1 MNKEYNKFCKRCLY
15 STSHPLG
22 LILDDDGICSGCRIH
37 EEKDKLNWLDRFEK
51 LKKIFETNN
60 SEINPID
67 DTLIS
72 YLVSLFVEVSRVDYK
87 IDEKEIKFITEIL
100 AKEFNFN
107 LDLIKEK
114 LNIVRTSEGL
124 IGYHPITKYF
134 NENFDVNFKKK
145 VVLGL
150 WKIAFIN
157 NDLDKYEDHLV
168 RKVSDLLYIS
178 HSDNML
184 LRNKAK
190 EDLCL

>member
-1 MNKEYNKFCKRCLY
+1 M
-15 STSHPLG
+15 
-22 LILDDDGICSGCRIH
+22 
-37 EEKDKLNWLDRFEK
+37 FEK

-60 SEINPID
+60 SEINSID

-87 IDEKEIKFITEIL
+87 IDEKEVNFITEIL

-114 LNIVRTSEGL
+114 LNIVRTSEVL
-124 IGYHPITKYF
+124 IGYHSITKYF
-134 NENFDVNFKKK
+134 NENFDINFKKK

-150 WKIAFIN
+150 WKIAFII
-157 NDLDKYEDHLV
+157 NDLDKFEDHLV

>member
-1 MNKEYNKFCKRCLY
+1 M
-15 STSHPLG
+15 
-22 LILDDDGICSGCRIH
+22 
-37 EEKDKLNWLDRFEK
+37 FEK

-60 SEINPID
+60 SEIKSVD

-87 IDEKEIKFITEIL
+87 IDEKEINFIIEIL

-114 LNIVRTSEGL
+114 LNIVRTSDRL
-124 IGYHPITKYF
+124 IGYHPITKYL
-134 NENFDVNFKKK
+134 NENFDINFKKK

-168 RKVSDLLYIS
+168 RKVSDLLYIN

>member
-1 MNKEYNKFCKRCLY
+1 M
-15 STSHPLG
+15 
-22 LILDDDGICSGCRIH
+22 
-37 EEKDKLNWLDRFEK
+37 FEK

-60 SEINPID
+60 SEINSVD

-87 IDEKEIKFITEIL
+87 IDEKEINFITKIL

-114 LNIVRTSEGL
+114 LNIVRTSERL
-124 IGYHPITKYF
+124 IGYHPITKYL
-134 NENFDVNFKKK
+134 NENFDINFKKK

-168 RKVSDLLYIS
+168 RKVSDLLYIN
-178 HSDNML
+178 HADNML

>member
-1 MNKEYNKFCKRCLY
+1 M
-15 STSHPLG
+15 
-22 LILDDDGICSGCRIH
+22 
-37 EEKDKLNWLDRFEK
+37 FEK

-60 SEINPID
+60 SEINSID

-87 IDEKEIKFITEIL
+87 IDEKEINFITEIL

-114 LNIVRTSEGL
+114 LNIVKTSEGL

-134 NENFDVNFKKK
+134 NENFDINFKKK

>member
-1 MNKEYNKFCKRCLY
+1 M
-15 STSHPLG
+15 
-22 LILDDDGICSGCRIH
+22 
-37 EEKDKLNWLDRFEK
+37 FEK

-60 SEINPID
+60 SEINSVD

-87 IDEKEIKFITEIL
+87 IDDKEINFIIEIL

-114 LNIVRTSEGL
+114 LNIVRTSERL
-124 IGYHPITKYF
+124 IGYHPITKYL
-134 NENFDVNFKKK
+134 NEKFDINFKKK

-168 RKVSDLLYIS
+168 RKVSDLLYIN
-178 HSDNML
+178 HADNML

>member
-1 MNKEYNKFCKRCLY
+1 M
-15 STSHPLG
+15 
-22 LILDDDGICSGCRIH
+22 
-37 EEKDKLNWLDRFEK
+37 FEK

-60 SEINPID
+60 SEINSVD

-87 IDEKEIKFITEIL
+87 IDEKEINFIIEIL

-114 LNIVRTSEGL
+114 LNIVRTSDRL
-124 IGYHPITKYF
+124 IGYHPITKYL
-134 NENFDVNFKKK
+134 NENFDINFKKK

-168 RKVSDLLYIS
+168 RKVSDLLYIN

>member
-1 MNKEYNKFCKRCLY
+1 M
-15 STSHPLG
+15 
-22 LILDDDGICSGCRIH
+22 
-37 EEKDKLNWLDRFEK
+37 FEK

-60 SEINPID
+60 SEIISVD

-87 IDEKEIKFITEIL
+87 IDDKEINFIIEIL

-114 LNIVRTSEGL
+114 LNIVRTSERL
-124 IGYHPITKYF
+124 IGYHPITKYL
-134 NENFDVNFKKK
+134 NENFDINFKKK

-157 NDLDKYEDHLV
+157 DDLDKYEDHLV
-168 RKVSDLLYIS
+168 RKVSDLLYIN
-178 HSDNML
+178 HADNML

>member
-1 MNKEYNKFCKRCLY
+1 M
-15 STSHPLG
+15 
-22 LILDDDGICSGCRIH
+22 
-37 EEKDKLNWLDRFEK
+37 FEK

-60 SEINPID
+60 SEINSVD

-87 IDEKEIKFITEIL
+87 IDEKEINFIIEIL

-114 LNIVRTSEGL
+114 LNIVRTSERL
-124 IGYHPITKYF
+124 IGYHPITKYL
-134 NENFDVNFKKK
+134 NENFDINFKKK

-157 NDLDKYEDHLV
+157 NVLDKYEDHLV
-168 RKVSDLLYIS
+168 RKVSDLLYIN
-178 HSDNML
+178 HADNML

-190 EDLCL
+190 EELCL

>member
-1 MNKEYNKFCKRCLY
+1 M
-15 STSHPLG
+15 
-22 LILDDDGICSGCRIH
+22 
-37 EEKDKLNWLDRFEK
+37 FEK

-60 SEINPID
+60 SEINSVD

-87 IDEKEIKFITEIL
+87 IDEKEINFIIEIL

-114 LNIVRTSEGL
+114 LNIVRTSERL
-124 IGYHPITKYF
+124 IGYHPITKYL
-134 NENFDVNFKKK
+134 NENFDINFKKK

-168 RKVSDLLYIS
+168 RKVSDLLYIN

>member
-1 MNKEYNKFCKRCLY
+1 M
-15 STSHPLG
+15 
-22 LILDDDGICSGCRIH
+22 
-37 EEKDKLNWLDRFEK
+37 FEK
-51 LKKIFETNN
+51 LKKIFETNISETN
-60 SEINPID
+60 SVD

-72 YLVSLFVEVSRVDYK
+72 YLISLFVEVSRVDYK
-87 IDEKEIKFITEIL
+87 IDEKEINFITEIL

-114 LNIVRTSEGL
+114 LNIVRTSERL
-124 IGYHPITKYF
+124 IGYHPITKYL
-134 NENFDVNFKKK
+134 NENFDISFKKK

-168 RKVSDLLYIS
+168 RKVSDLLYIN
-178 HSDNML
+178 HADNML

-190 EDLCL
+190 KDLCL

>member
-1 MNKEYNKFCKRCLY
+1 M
-15 STSHPLG
+15 
-22 LILDDDGICSGCRIH
+22 
-37 EEKDKLNWLDRFEK
+37 FEK

-60 SEINPID
+60 SEINSVD

-87 IDEKEIKFITEIL
+87 IDEKEINFIIEFL

-114 LNIVRTSEGL
+114 LNIVRTSERL
-124 IGYHPITKYF
+124 IGYHPITKYL
-134 NENFDVNFKKK
+134 NENFDINFKKK

-168 RKVSDLLYIS
+168 RKVSDLLYIN

-190 EDLCL
+190 EELCL

>member
-1 MNKEYNKFCKRCLY
+1 M
-15 STSHPLG
+15 
-22 LILDDDGICSGCRIH
+22 
-37 EEKDKLNWLDRFEK
+37 FEK

-60 SEINPID
+60 SEINSVD

-87 IDEKEIKFITEIL
+87 IDDKEINFIIEIL

-114 LNIVRTSEGL
+114 LNIVRTSERL
-124 IGYHPITKYF
+124 IGYHPITKYL
-134 NENFDVNFKKK
+134 NENFDINFKKK

-157 NDLDKYEDHLV
+157 DDLDKYEDHLV
-168 RKVSDLLYIS
+168 RKVSDLLYIN
-178 HSDNML
+178 HADNML

>member
-1 MNKEYNKFCKRCLY
+1 M
-15 STSHPLG
+15 
-22 LILDDDGICSGCRIH
+22 
-37 EEKDKLNWLDRFEK
+37 FEK

-60 SEINPID
+60 SEINSVD

-87 IDEKEIKFITEIL
+87 IDEKEINFIIEIL

-114 LNIVRTSEGL
+114 LNIVRTSERL
-124 IGYHPITKYF
+124 IGYHPITKYL
-134 NENFDVNFKKK
+134 NENFDINFKKK

-168 RKVSDLLYIS
+168 RKVSDLLYIN
-178 HSDNML
+178 HADNML

>member
-1 MNKEYNKFCKRCLY
+1 M
-15 STSHPLG
+15 
-22 LILDDDGICSGCRIH
+22 
-37 EEKDKLNWLDRFEK
+37 FEK

-60 SEINPID
+60 SETNSVD

-87 IDEKEIKFITEIL
+87 IDEKEINSIIEIL

-114 LNIVRTSEGL
+114 LNIVRTSERL
-124 IGYHPITKYF
+124 IGYHPITKYL
-134 NENFDVNFKKK
+134 NENFDINFKKK

-150 WKIAFIN
+150 WKIAFVN

-168 RKVSDLLYIS
+168 RKVSDLLYIN
-178 HSDNML
+178 HADNML

>member
-1 MNKEYNKFCKRCLY
+1 M
-15 STSHPLG
+15 
-22 LILDDDGICSGCRIH
+22 
-37 EEKDKLNWLDRFEK
+37 FEK

-60 SEINPID
+60 SEINSVD

-87 IDEKEIKFITEIL
+87 IDEKEINFIIEIL

-114 LNIVRTSEGL
+114 LNIVRTSERL
-124 IGYHPITKYF
+124 IGYHPITKYL
-134 NENFDVNFKKK
+134 NENFDINFKKK

-157 NDLDKYEDHLV
+157 DDLDKYEDHLV
-168 RKVSDLLYIS
+168 RKVSDLLYIN
-178 HSDNML
+178 HADNML

>member
-1 MNKEYNKFCKRCLY
+1 M
-15 STSHPLG
+15 
-22 LILDDDGICSGCRIH
+22 
-37 EEKDKLNWLDRFEK
+37 FEK

-60 SEINPID
+60 SEINSVD

-87 IDEKEIKFITEIL
+87 IDEKEINFIIEIL

-114 LNIVRTSEGL
+114 LNIVRTSERL
-124 IGYHPITKYF
+124 IGYHPITKYI
-134 NENFDVNFKKK
+134 NDNFDINFKKK

-168 RKVSDLLYIS
+168 RKVSDLLYIN
-178 HSDNML
+178 HADNML

>member
-1 MNKEYNKFCKRCLY
+1 M
-15 STSHPLG
+15 
-22 LILDDDGICSGCRIH
+22 
-37 EEKDKLNWLDRFEK
+37 FEK

-60 SEINPID
+60 SEINSVD

-87 IDEKEIKFITEIL
+87 IDEKEINFIIEIL

-114 LNIVRTSEGL
+114 LNIVRTSDRL
-124 IGYHPITKYF
+124 IGYHPITKYL
-134 NENFDVNFKKK
+134 NENFDINFKKK

-168 RKVSDLLYIS
+168 RKVSDLLYIN
-178 HSDNML
+178 HADNML

-190 EDLCL
+190 EDLCF

>member
-1 MNKEYNKFCKRCLY
+1 M
-15 STSHPLG
+15 
-22 LILDDDGICSGCRIH
+22 
-37 EEKDKLNWLDRFEK
+37 FEK

-60 SEINPID
+60 SEFNSTD
-67 DTLIS
+67 DTLVS
-72 YLVSLFVEVSRVDYK
+72 YLASLFVEVSRVDYN
-87 IDEKEIKFITEIL
+87 IDDKETNFITEIL

-114 LNIVRTSEGL
+114 LNIVRTSERL
-124 IGYHPITKYF
+124 IGYQPITKYL
-134 NENFDVNFKKK
+134 NENFDIHFKKK
-145 VVLGL
+145 VVLSL

-157 NDLDKYEDHLV
+157 NELDIYEDHLV

>member
-1 MNKEYNKFCKRCLY
+1 M
-15 STSHPLG
+15 
-22 LILDDDGICSGCRIH
+22 
-37 EEKDKLNWLDRFEK
+37 FEK

-60 SEINPID
+60 SEINSVD

-87 IDEKEIKFITEIL
+87 IDEKEINFIIEIL

-114 LNIVRTSEGL
+114 LNIVRTSEKL
-124 IGYHPITKYF
+124 IGYHPITKYL
-134 NENFDVNFKKK
+134 NENFDINFKKK

-168 RKVSDLLYIS
+168 RKVSDLLYIN
-178 HSDNML
+178 HADNML

>member
-1 MNKEYNKFCKRCLY
+1 M
-15 STSHPLG
+15 
-22 LILDDDGICSGCRIH
+22 
-37 EEKDKLNWLDRFEK
+37 FEK

-60 SEINPID
+60 SEINSVD

-72 YLVSLFVEVSRVDYK
+72 YLVSLFVEVSRVDYR
-87 IDEKEIKFITEIL
+87 IDEKEINFIIEIL

-114 LNIVRTSEGL
+114 LNIVRTSERL
-124 IGYHPITKYF
+124 IGYHPITKYI
-134 NENFDVNFKKK
+134 NENFDINFKKK

-157 NDLDKYEDHLV
+157 NVLDKYEDHLV
-168 RKVSDLLYIS
+168 RKVSDLLYIN
-178 HSDNML
+178 HADNML

-190 EDLCL
+190 EELCL

>member
-1 MNKEYNKFCKRCLY
+1 M
-15 STSHPLG
+15 
-22 LILDDDGICSGCRIH
+22 
-37 EEKDKLNWLDRFEK
+37 FEK

-114 LNIVRTSEGL
+114 LNIVRTSEVL
-124 IGYHPITKYF
+124 IGYHSITKYF
-134 NENFDVNFKKK
+134 NENFDINFKKK

>member
-1 MNKEYNKFCKRCLY
+1 M
-15 STSHPLG
+15 
-22 LILDDDGICSGCRIH
+22 
-37 EEKDKLNWLDRFEK
+37 FEK

-60 SEINPID
+60 SEIISVD

-87 IDEKEIKFITEIL
+87 IDDKEINFIIEIL

-114 LNIVRTSEGL
+114 LNIVRTSERL
-124 IGYHPITKYF
+124 IGYHPITKYL
-134 NENFDVNFKKK
+134 NENFDINFKKK

-168 RKVSDLLYIS
+168 RKVSDLLYIN
-178 HSDNML
+178 HADNML

-190 EDLCL
+190 KDLC

>member
-1 MNKEYNKFCKRCLY
+1 M
-15 STSHPLG
+15 
-22 LILDDDGICSGCRIH
+22 
-37 EEKDKLNWLDRFEK
+37 FEK

-60 SEINPID
+60 SEINSVD

-72 YLVSLFVEVSRVDYK
+72 YLISLFVEVSRVDYK
-87 IDEKEIKFITEIL
+87 IDEKEINFIIEIL

-114 LNIVRTSEGL
+114 LNIVRTSERL
-124 IGYHPITKYF
+124 IGYHPITKYL
-134 NENFDVNFKKK
+134 NENFDINFKKK

-157 NDLDKYEDHLV
+157 DDLDKYEDHLV
-168 RKVSDLLYIS
+168 RKVSDLLYIN
-178 HSDNML
+178 HADNML

>member
-1 MNKEYNKFCKRCLY
+1 M
-15 STSHPLG
+15 
-22 LILDDDGICSGCRIH
+22 
-37 EEKDKLNWLDRFEK
+37 FEK

-60 SEINPID
+60 SEINSVD

-87 IDEKEIKFITEIL
+87 IDEKEINFIIEIL

-114 LNIVRTSEGL
+114 LNIVRTSDRL
-124 IGYHPITKYF
+124 IGYHPITKYL
-134 NENFDVNFKKK
+134 NENFDINFKKK

-168 RKVSDLLYIS
+168 RKVSDLLYLN

>member
-1 MNKEYNKFCKRCLY
+1 M
-15 STSHPLG
+15 
-22 LILDDDGICSGCRIH
+22 
-37 EEKDKLNWLDRFEK
+37 FEK

-60 SEINPID
+60 SEINSVD

-87 IDEKEIKFITEIL
+87 IDEKEINFIIEIL

-114 LNIVRTSEGL
+114 LNIVRTSDRL
-124 IGYHPITKYF
+124 IGYHPITKYL
-134 NENFDVNFKKK
+134 NENFDINFKKK

-168 RKVSDLLYIS
+168 RKVSDLLYIN
-178 HSDNML
+178 HADNML

>member
-1 MNKEYNKFCKRCLY
+1 M
-15 STSHPLG
+15 
-22 LILDDDGICSGCRIH
+22 
-37 EEKDKLNWLDRFEK
+37 FEK

-60 SEINPID
+60 SEIKSVD

-87 IDEKEIKFITEIL
+87 IDEKEINFIIEIL

-114 LNIVRTSEGL
+114 LNIVRTSERL
-124 IGYHPITKYF
+124 IGYHPITKYL
-134 NENFDVNFKKK
+134 NKNFDTNFKKK
-145 VVLGL
+145 VVLEL

-168 RKVSDLLYIS
+168 RKVSDLLYIN
-178 HSDNML
+178 HADNML

>member
-1 MNKEYNKFCKRCLY
+1 MK
-15 STSHPLG
+15 T
-22 LILDDDGICSGCRIH
+22 
-37 EEKDKLNWLDRFEK
+37 
-51 LKKIFETNN
+51 KKIFETNN

-134 NENFDVNFKKK
+134 NENFDVNFKKSCS
-145 VVLGL
+145 
-150 WKIAFIN
+150 WFMEN
-157 NDLDKYEDHLV
+157 C
-168 RKVSDLLYIS
+168 LYQ
-178 HSDNML
+178 
-184 LRNKAK
+184 
-190 EDLCL
+190 

>member
-1 MNKEYNKFCKRCLY
+1 M
-15 STSHPLG
+15 
-22 LILDDDGICSGCRIH
+22 
-37 EEKDKLNWLDRFEK
+37 FEK

-60 SEINPID
+60 SEINSVD

-87 IDEKEIKFITEIL
+87 IDEKEINFIIEIL

-107 LDLIKEK
+107 LNLIKEK
-114 LNIVRTSEGL
+114 LNIVRTSERL
-124 IGYHPITKYF
+124 IGYHPITKYL
-134 NENFDVNFKKK
+134 NENFDINFKKK

-157 NDLDKYEDHLV
+157 EDLDKYEDHLV
-168 RKVSDLLYIS
+168 RKVSDLLYIN
-178 HSDNML
+178 HADNML

>member
-1 MNKEYNKFCKRCLY
+1 M
-15 STSHPLG
+15 
-22 LILDDDGICSGCRIH
+22 
-37 EEKDKLNWLDRFEK
+37 FEK

-60 SEINPID
+60 SEINSVD

-87 IDEKEIKFITEIL
+87 IDEKEINFIIEIL

-114 LNIVRTSEGL
+114 LNIVRTSERL
-124 IGYHPITKYF
+124 IGYHPITKYL
-134 NENFDVNFKKK
+134 NENFDINFKKK

-157 NDLDKYEDHLV
+157 DDLDKYEDHLV
-168 RKVSDLLYIS
+168 RKVSDLLYIN

>member
-1 MNKEYNKFCKRCLY
+1 M
-15 STSHPLG
+15 
-22 LILDDDGICSGCRIH
+22 
-37 EEKDKLNWLDRFEK
+37 FEK

-60 SEINPID
+60 SEINSVD

-87 IDEKEIKFITEIL
+87 IDEKEINFIIEIL

-114 LNIVRTSEGL
+114 LNIVRTSERL
-124 IGYHPITKYF
+124 IGYHPITKYL
-134 NENFDVNFKKK
+134 NEKFDINFKKK

-157 NDLDKYEDHLV
+157 NDLDKFEDHLV
-168 RKVSDLLYIS
+168 RKVSDLLYIN

>member
-1 MNKEYNKFCKRCLY
+1 M
-15 STSHPLG
+15 
-22 LILDDDGICSGCRIH
+22 
-37 EEKDKLNWLDRFEK
+37 FEK

-60 SEINPID
+60 SEINSVD

-87 IDEKEIKFITEIL
+87 IDDKEINFIIEIL

-114 LNIVRTSEGL
+114 LNIVRTSERL
-124 IGYHPITKYF
+124 IGYHPITKYL
-134 NENFDVNFKKK
+134 NENFDINFKKK

-168 RKVSDLLYIS
+168 RKVSDLLYIN
-178 HSDNML
+178 HADNML

>member
-1 MNKEYNKFCKRCLY
+1 M
-15 STSHPLG
+15 
-22 LILDDDGICSGCRIH
+22 
-37 EEKDKLNWLDRFEK
+37 FEK

-60 SEINPID
+60 SEIISVD

-87 IDEKEIKFITEIL
+87 IDDKEISFIIEIL

-114 LNIVRTSEGL
+114 LNIVRTSERL
-124 IGYHPITKYF
+124 IGYHPITKYL
-134 NENFDVNFKKK
+134 NENFDINFKKK

-168 RKVSDLLYIS
+168 RKVSDLLYIN
-178 HSDNML
+178 HADNML

>member
-1 MNKEYNKFCKRCLY
+1 M
-15 STSHPLG
+15 
-22 LILDDDGICSGCRIH
+22 
-37 EEKDKLNWLDRFEK
+37 FEK

-60 SEINPID
+60 SEIISVD

-87 IDEKEIKFITEIL
+87 IDEKEINFIIEIL

-114 LNIVRTSEGL
+114 LNIVRTSERL
-124 IGYHPITKYF
+124 IGYHPITKYL
-134 NENFDVNFKKK
+134 NENFDINFKKK

-157 NDLDKYEDHLV
+157 DDLDKYEDHLV
-168 RKVSDLLYIS
+168 RKVSDLLYIN
-178 HSDNML
+178 HADNML

>member
-1 MNKEYNKFCKRCLY
+1 M
-15 STSHPLG
+15 
-22 LILDDDGICSGCRIH
+22 
-37 EEKDKLNWLDRFEK
+37 FEK

-60 SEINPID
+60 SEINSVD

-87 IDEKEIKFITEIL
+87 IDEKEINFIIEIL

-114 LNIVRTSEGL
+114 LNIVRTSERL
-124 IGYHPITKYF
+124 IGYHPITKYI
-134 NENFDVNFKKK
+134 NENFDNKFKKK

-168 RKVSDLLYIS
+168 RKVSDLLYIN
-178 HSDNML
+178 HADNML

>member
-1 MNKEYNKFCKRCLY
+1 M
-15 STSHPLG
+15 
-22 LILDDDGICSGCRIH
+22 
-37 EEKDKLNWLDRFEK
+37 FEK

-60 SEINPID
+60 SEINSVD

-87 IDEKEIKFITEIL
+87 IDEKEINFIIEIL

-114 LNIVRTSEGL
+114 LNIVRTSERL
-124 IGYHPITKYF
+124 IGYHPITKYL
-134 NENFDVNFKKK
+134 NENFDINFKKK

-157 NDLDKYEDHLV
+157 NDLDKFEDHLV
-168 RKVSDLLYIS
+168 RKVSDLLYIN
-178 HSDNML
+178 HADNML

>member
-1 MNKEYNKFCKRCLY
+1 M
-15 STSHPLG
+15 
-22 LILDDDGICSGCRIH
+22 
-37 EEKDKLNWLDRFEK
+37 FEK

-60 SEINPID
+60 SEINSVD

-87 IDEKEIKFITEIL
+87 IDEKEINFIIEIL

-114 LNIVRTSEGL
+114 LNIVRTSERL
-124 IGYHPITKYF
+124 IGYHPITKYL
-134 NENFDVNFKKK
+134 NENFDINFKKK
-145 VVLGL
+145 IVLGL

-168 RKVSDLLYIS
+168 RKVSDLLYIN
-178 HSDNML
+178 HADNML

>member
-1 MNKEYNKFCKRCLY
+1 M
-15 STSHPLG
+15 
-22 LILDDDGICSGCRIH
+22 
-37 EEKDKLNWLDRFEK
+37 FEK

-60 SEINPID
+60 SEINSVD

-72 YLVSLFVEVSRVDYK
+72 YLVSLFLEVSRVDYK
-87 IDEKEIKFITEIL
+87 IDDKEINFIIEIL

-114 LNIVRTSEGL
+114 LNIVRTSERL
-124 IGYHPITKYF
+124 IGYHPITKYL
-134 NENFDVNFKKK
+134 NENFDINFKKK

-157 NDLDKYEDHLV
+157 DDLDKYEDHLV
-168 RKVSDLLYIS
+168 RKVSDLLYIN
-178 HSDNML
+178 HADNML